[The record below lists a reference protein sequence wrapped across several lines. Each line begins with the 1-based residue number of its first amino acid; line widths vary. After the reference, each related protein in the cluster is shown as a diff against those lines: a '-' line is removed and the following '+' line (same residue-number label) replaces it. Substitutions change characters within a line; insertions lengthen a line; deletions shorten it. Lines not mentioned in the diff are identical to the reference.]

1 MLDSS
6 LVSQNGTGSVDQE
19 DISELVSL
27 LIIYISQTLRLEI
40 FQSSRLQLL
49 YIRGERASL
58 NTFDHSII
66 KNCQLYQIIPL
77 KKILR

>member
-40 FQSSRLQLL
+40 FSIKQTATSVYKR
-49 YIRGERASL
+49 RESL
-58 NTFDHSII
+58 SEFF
-66 KNCQLYQIIPL
+66 
-77 KKILR
+77 